1 MEQISTIISTKNVK
15 QASLHIYDNG
25 GSIEIVYVGE
35 SMPTMLGYNTK
46 DEEQRKYY
54 ERKYRQAYQLI
65 QQAILEGKEYVTLV
79 L

>member
-25 GSIEIVYVGE
+25 GSIEIVYKGE
-35 SMPTMLGYNTK
+35 SMPTILGYNNK
-46 DEEQRKYY
+46 DEEEINFY
-54 ERKYRQAYQLI
+54 EQKYRQAYQII
-65 QQAILEGKEYVTLV
+65 QDAILKYSDYVTLV